1 MSAYRIT
8 EASAATKNW
17 KRGHSGI
24 NQLGGLFVNG
34 RPLPEA
40 TRQRIVELA
49 QGGAR
54 PCDISRLLQ
63 VSNGCVSKIL
73 CRFNETGSI
82 RPKAIGGSKPR
93 VATGEVVL
101 KIAAYKRACPSI
113 FAWEIRERLLQ
124 EGVCSKANIPSVSSI
139 NRVLRNLSAENKNSP
154 LEFNLQNQDNA
165 SKLLANSTPVMTSI
179 PSGGMNLDPLE
190 YLQEHRQS
198 YATWTDSWS
207 TSRLSSYYGG
217 YDNTSAEFGGWQLQW
232 PELTPAKQIA
242 KSEPSSVLWSSDGF
256 TNSSLF
262 CDHKCIPCFQ
272 TEQQVGY
279 LTDSVEAYK
288 LQSLRSFSPTSMQ
301 MTAFAEMETS
311 RVQQHRRIPF
321 AAIDQSMISE
331 RGVEELQ
338 HQEVFMQEERPAINS
353 CSTGNRI
360 HMWLSNR
367 NTKWSPPFAPPPK
380 TITSRLNLGTSIAGE
395 HQHKPQKPTS
405 TEHPRQ
411 SWTDRGELY

>member
-1 MSAYRIT
+1 MSAYKNI
-8 EASAATKNW
+8 EASAVTKNW

-73 CRFNETGSI
+73 CRFHETGSI

-124 EGVCSKANIPSVSSI
+124 EGVCSQANIPSVSSI

-154 LEFNLQNQDNA
+154 LEYNQQNQDNV
-165 SKLLANSTPVMTSI
+165 STISANSTPVMTSTQ
-179 PSGGMNLDPLE
+179 SGGMNLDPLG

-207 TSRLSSYYGG
+207 MPRLINYHSG
-217 YDNTSAEFGGWQLQW
+217 YDNTCAEFGGWQLQW
-232 PELTPAKQIA
+232 PEFAPTKRIA
-242 KSEPSSVLWSSDGF
+242 KSEPSSVLWSSDSF
-256 TNSSLF
+256 ANSSRF
-262 CDHKCIPCFQ
+262 CDHKCTPCLQ

-279 LTDSVEAYK
+279 LADPVEAYK
-288 LQSLRSFSPTSMQ
+288 LQSLRSFTPTSMR
-301 MTAFAEMETS
+301 MPAFAEMETS

-321 AAIDQSMISE
+321 TSIDQTTVSE
-331 RGVEELQ
+331 REIEASQ
-338 HQEVFMQEERPAINS
+338 QQEVFMQEEGPTINS
-353 CSTGNRI
+353 RLTGNRI

-367 NTKWSPPFAPPPK
+367 NTKWSAPFAPE
-380 TITSRLNLGTSIAGE
+380 TIASRLELETSIAGE
-395 HQHKPQKPTS
+395 YQHEPQIPTS
-405 TEHPRQ
+405 TDPLRQ
-411 SWTDRGELY
+411 SWTDSGEIC